1 MGRFVVHR
9 GLAFGVEASGVNL
22 LPLHIA
28 IGLVAVCAGSVALYT
43 LKGSSVH
50 RRAGTIF
57 VYAMIAMSLSGAFMV
72 ASGRSVR
79 AANVLPGLLTIYLVV
94 TAVTTVR
101 PPSAGVR
108 KIDWGAAI
116 AALALGLGCV
126 IKGVVIL
133 AAGRSAD
140 RGAAMA
146 LLIFGAIPLLASE
159 GDRRM
164 IRVGGLQGAPRLR
177 RHLWRMCTALLIVTA
192 SIVLGRHFPE
202 SLRILPIRL
211 LPFVVLG
218 TMGFWL
224 WRLPRGQRS
233 PSAVLAVRTPLLP

>member
-1 MGRFVVHR
+1 
-9 GLAFGVEASGVNL
+9 
-22 LPLHIA
+22 
-28 IGLVAVCAGSVALYT
+28 
-43 LKGSSVH
+43 
-50 RRAGTIF
+50 
-57 VYAMIAMSLSGAFMV
+57 MIAMSLSGAFMV

-108 KIDWGAAI
+108 NINWGAAI

-126 IKGVVIL
+126 IKGMVML
-133 AAGRSAD
+133 AVGGSTD
-140 RGAAMA
+140 RDAAMA
-146 LLIFGAIPLLASE
+146 LLIFGVIPLLASE

-211 LPFVVLG
+211 IPFVVLG

-233 PSAVLAVRTPLLP
+233 PSPVLAVRTPLLP